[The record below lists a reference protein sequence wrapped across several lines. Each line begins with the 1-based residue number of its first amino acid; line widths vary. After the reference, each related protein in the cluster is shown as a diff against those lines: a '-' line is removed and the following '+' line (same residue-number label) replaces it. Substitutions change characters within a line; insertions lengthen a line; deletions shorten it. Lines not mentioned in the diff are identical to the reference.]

1 MERSERSLFSLASYR
16 ELLNALA
23 QEGYEFCGYD
33 NWRCGAKRVVI
44 LRHDVDYSLSR
55 AVPMAALE
63 AELGLS
69 STYFILVRGDFYNVF
84 SRQGACVLESLQ
96 DMGHSIGLHFDETLY
111 GENEDPIEAILHEA
125 ALLES
130 ATGAKVKSVS
140 MHRPSKRAL
149 SESWVIPGIENA
161 YSHEYFHGFTY
172 LSDSRMRWR
181 EDVFGAIRSGDHA
194 HLQVL
199 THPFWYCERPLDLA
213 ETLDGFIES
222 ASYERTLALEDNFSR
237 LDEEIGAA
245 RIRRA
250 KVATDLKGVSIGTD
264 RLVLRHLRMADA
276 ADMFEYASDPDVCQY
291 LSWGPYT
298 SIEQASS
305 WIDAK
310 LSKANPTDVLFGV
323 EERASGKLI
332 GVVRAYNIDSP
343 ADSAEVSYILNPA
356 YQGKGYMTEAVRS
369 VVSLCFD
376 TLGLSS
382 VVAYCVE
389 ENTSSSGLMQRI
401 GMHRDLS
408 YSEPLVI
415 KGLEYKSIRYRINKE
430 QQR

>member
-1 MERSERSLFSLASYR
+1 MASADNARFSYDAYRSLLSLCLES
-16 ELLNALA
+16 
-23 QEGYEFCGYD
+23 GYGFCGYAD
-33 NWRCGAKRVVI
+33 WRTSSKVII
-44 LRHDVDYSLSR
+44 LRHDIDYSLKR
-55 AVPMAALE
+55 ALPIARIESEM
-63 AELGLS
+63 GIK
-69 STYFILVRGDFYNVF
+69 STYFILLRGDFYNVF
-84 SRQGACVLESLQ
+84 SCDATRVIRSLV
-96 DMGHSIGLHFDETLY
+96 DMGHAIGLHFDETLY
-111 GENEDPIEAILHEA
+111 AEEEDPVRAILHEA
-125 ALLES
+125 SLLEG
-130 ATGAKVKSVS
+130 AVGAKVECVS

-149 SESWVIPGIENA
+149 TESWEIPGMENA
-161 YSHEYFHGFTY
+161 YAREYFHGFTY
-172 LSDSRMRWR
+172 VSDSRMHWR
-181 EDVFGAIRSGDHA
+181 ENVTEIIKSNSHDR
-194 HLQVL
+194 LQLL
-199 THPFWYCERPLDLA
+199 THPFWYREYPLALPEMLDEFIGQAQSER
-213 ETLDGFIES
+213 I
-222 ASYERTLALEDNFSR
+222 LALEDNFSR

-245 RIRRA
+245 GIRRA
-250 KVATDLKGVSIGTD
+250 KVATDLKDASIGTD

-276 ADMFEYASDPDVCQY
+276 ADMFEYASNPDVCQY

-298 SIEQASS
+298 SIDQASS

-343 ADSAEVSYILNPA
+343 VDSAEVSYILNPA

-369 VVSLCFD
+369 VISLCFD

-415 KGLEYKSIRYRINKE
+415 KGHEYRSIRYRISKE